1 MNKLSKGKSKRIE
14 FRVTE
19 KEKAKII
26 KLAKSCG
33 LSTTEYIRQ
42 RALGFEPRT
51 VLPDAFFHFCEKVD
65 ELLERNLGN
74 DVNNKIIELM
84 TRLEKELI
92 KPRKEN
98 VNEWLSQDS
107 GP

>member
-1 MNKLSKGKSKRIE
+1 MKDVRIVA
-14 FRVTE
+14 RVTE
-19 KEKAKII
+19 KEKAKIS

-51 VLPDAFFHFCEKVD
+51 VLPDAFFNFCEKVD
-65 ELLERNLGN
+65 EIMEENLGS

-84 TRLEKELI
+84 TTLEKELI

>member
-1 MNKLSKGKSKRIE
+1 MKDVRIVA
-14 FRVTE
+14 RVTE
-19 KEKAKII
+19 KEKAKIS

-65 ELLERNLGN
+65 ELMEQNLGN
-74 DVNNKIIELM
+74 DVNSKIIELM
-84 TRLEKELI
+84 AMLENELI
-92 KPRKEN
+92 KPRKED
-98 VNEWLSQDS
+98 VTRQLQDS